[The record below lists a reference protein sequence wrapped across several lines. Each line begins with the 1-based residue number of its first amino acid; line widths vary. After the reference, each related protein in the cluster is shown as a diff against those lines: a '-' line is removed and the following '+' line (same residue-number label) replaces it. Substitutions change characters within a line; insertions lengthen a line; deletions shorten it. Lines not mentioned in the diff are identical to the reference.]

1 MGRRDDIAMP
11 WHTARQRSIEVVIDQ
26 VAELA
31 GGALYA
37 RHDGGRV
44 IVLAPGLSYAEERSA
59 LAHELVHDEL
69 GVVSPP
75 ATEAMMQRIEAM
87 VRKRA
92 VEWLVPLDQL
102 EELVLALAPIEPIT
116 VELVADEWD
125 VTPEVAADA
134 LRMLSAQCARGGR
147 RACRLLDPPAEEA
160 CS

>member
-1 MGRRDDIAMP
+1 MP
-11 WHTARQRSIEVVIDQ
+11 WTTARQRAIEVVIHEA
-26 VAELA
+26 AELA
-31 GGALYA
+31 GGGVYA
-37 RHDGGRV
+37 RSGDERL
-44 IVLAPGLSYAEERSA
+44 IMLAPGLSYAEERSA

-125 VTPEVAADA
+125 VTPEVAAAA